1 MLDPSTPL
9 PTSGIAGFSDVDA
22 TADPA
27 AYIAFLDAFQR
38 GLAPMIEAGIDLLRV
53 EPGASVLDVGCGH
66 GAVFERLAARIGAS
80 GRITGLDSSRALLEE
95 ARRRCGERSL
105 GADLH
110 EGDAHRL
117 PFNDAAFDATRADR
131 VLIFLHDPGAALL
144 EMARVTRP
152 GGRIVVTEADLGSA
166 VVDAPNPELTR
177 MLLAT
182 AAEAVPGGWIGRR
195 LRGLCVDAGLVDVEL
210 RMFGAPSTSFGEWVR
225 RMGLAPAVQR
235 AVELGRAPAAAAS
248 AWLAELEA
256 RDRAGRF
263 FAASTFFMASATRP
277 AV

>member
-195 LRGLCVDAGLVDVEL
+195 LRGLFVDAGLVDVEL

>member
-9 PTSGIAGFSDVDA
+9 PPSGIAGFADVDA

-27 AYIAFLDAFQR
+27 AYVAFLDGFQR
-38 GLAPMIEAGIDLLRV
+38 GLAPMIQAGIDLLRL
-53 EPGASVLDVGCGH
+53 EPGAAVLDVGCGH
-66 GAVFERLAARIGAS
+66 GAVFELLAARIGAA
-80 GRITGLDSSRALLEE
+80 GRITGLDSSRTLLDE
-95 ARRRCGERSL
+95 ARQRCEARSL
-105 GADLH
+105 DATLH
-110 EGDAHRL
+110 QGDAHRL
-117 PFNDAAFDATRADR
+117 PFDNAAFDATRADR
-131 VLIFLHDPGAALL
+131 VLIFLHDPAAALA

-166 VVDAPNPELTR
+166 VVDAPDPELTR
-177 MLLAT
+177 TLLAT

-195 LRGLCVDAGLVDVEL
+195 LRGHFIDAGLVDVEV
-210 RMFGAPSTSFGEWVR
+210 RIFGAPSTSFGEWVR
-225 RMGLAPAVQR
+225 RMGLVPALQR
-235 AVELGRAPAAAAS
+235 AAELERAPAAACS

-277 AV
+277 AA

>member
-1 MLDPSTPL
+1 MLDPNTPL
-9 PTSGIAGFSDVDA
+9 PPSGIAGFADVDA

-27 AYIAFLDAFQR
+27 AYVAFLDAFQR
-38 GLAPMIEAGIDLLRV
+38 GLAPMIAAGIDLLQL

-66 GAVFERLAARIGAS
+66 GAVFDLLAARVGAA
-80 GRITGLDSSRALLEE
+80 GHITGLDASHALLDE
-95 ARRRCGERSL
+95 ARQRCEKISL
-105 GADLH
+105 GVELH
-110 EGDAHRL
+110 QGDAHRL

-131 VLIFLHDPGAALL
+131 VLIFLHDPGAALV

-152 GGRIVVTEADLGSA
+152 GGRVVVTEADLGSA
-166 VVDAPNPELTR
+166 VVDAPDLELTR
-177 MLLAT
+177 VLLAT

-195 LRGLCVDAGLVDVEL
+195 LRGLFVDAGLVDVEVH
-210 RMFGAPSTSFGEWVR
+210 MFGAPSTNFGEWVR

-235 AVELGRAPAAAAS
+235 AVALGRAPAAAAR
-248 AWLAELEA
+248 AWLEEVEA

-277 AV
+277 TD

>member
-9 PTSGIAGFSDVDA
+9 PPSGIAGFADVDA
-22 TADPA
+22 TADPL
-27 AYIAFLDAFQR
+27 AYVAFLDAFQR
-38 GLAPMIEAGIDLLRV
+38 GLAPMIEAGIDLLRL

-66 GAVFERLAARIGAS
+66 GAVFELLAARIGTA
-80 GRITGLDSSRALLEE
+80 GRIIGLDSSRTLLDE
-95 ARRRCGERSL
+95 ARRRCEGRWP
-105 GADLH
+105 GAELH
-110 EGDAHRL
+110 AGDAHRL
-117 PFNDAAFDATRADR
+117 PFGDAAFDATRADR
-131 VLIFLHDPGAALL
+131 VLIFLHDPGAALV

-166 VVDAPNPELTR
+166 IVDAPDPELTR
-177 MLLAT
+177 TLLAT
-182 AAEAVPGGWIGRR
+182 AAEAVPGAWIGRR
-195 LRGLCVDAGLVDVEL
+195 LRGLFVGAGLVDVEL

-235 AVELGRAPAAAAS
+235 AAELGRVPAAAARV
-248 AWLAELEA
+248 WLDELEA

-277 AV
+277 AD